1 MRSEQLN
8 LFDTKYTKID
18 DLVNESFWAYHAGMA
33 DGDGC
38 ITTGKERKKEY
49 LRYRLKL
56 CDKNIIEEIAN
67 LYKVTITEEKKKK
80 KHQIKNFF

>member
-1 MRSEQLN
+1 MRGEQLN

-56 CDKNIIEEIAN
+56 CDKNIIEEIIFYDKELKLRKTDNDRA
-67 LYKVTITEEKKKK
+67 
-80 KHQIKNFF
+80 